1 MELDLI
7 QRIISTVLY
16 TTAPGAA
23 GGLVSFLLALK
34 RGHYRN
40 NKLFAKFS
48 IEVIGAMV
56 TASFLSV
63 LIESHSY
70 QITVSFL
77 IGIGWTGIVQLARAK
92 ITKVVEVALGEKIDG
107 R

>member
-1 MELDLI
+1 LESELI
-7 QRIISTVLY
+7 HRIISTVLY

-40 NKLFAKFS
+40 NKYLAKFS

-56 TASFLSV
+56 TASFLSA
-63 LIESHSY
+63 LITSHSY
-70 QITVSFL
+70 QPTVAFL
-77 IGIGWTGIVQLARAK
+77 IGIGWTGIIQLARAK
-92 ITKVVEVALGEKIDG
+92 ITKIVEVALGEKIDG